1 MEQNTSDL
9 IKREKEN
16 NKKIK
21 KVIKEIKKYHKP
33 SSILEIIIYILI
45 IIVLIYSQNCLGNI
59 GILPKEFSETLNGP
73 LLDSYSFVISLLSLF
88 GIYLALIQFVVEISS
103 KDNTY
108 FAGNYA
114 RFTLEESYIFRFLR
128 SKLFYIYLLFLVI
141 LPTLYKL
148 NINYDKIV
156 YDKFV
161 VYLWNAIVFSLSLI
175 FVISLN
181 FGFTKIWN
189 ISFTNENEKRVKC
202 YKTVDFLITQAFKLY
217 IINEEYECGID
228 SLDIFFNHVLDFK
241 TRFEENKYEVNYFMN
256 NFLENCE
263 ISNIKRKEEFFNR
276 YIDTLVNER
285 VELVYNDKTTTID
298 YPLFTIIDNLSNS
311 YIDEETTIFQKYFS
325 KVYDFLN
332 NQDTIVSS
340 CFARFILEKSNQYDY
355 KMINKLVNLYINK
368 CKDIEL
374 LEELLLIKGL
384 IVKIDTEDDF
394 LKCSKLFYIWI
405 KLFTESENE
414 KIKLVFPVRGY
425 FKLDS
430 FGNNLEPTINLYTY
444 AAIYYLNNN
453 PTTTIFKELYYSLR
467 DEDRNLFDNNFKTHC
482 SYTYS
487 IDINIFKKLVNEY
500 EKNFNN

>member
-1 MEQNTSDL
+1 MEQNISDL

-16 NKKIK
+16 NKKTK
-21 KVIKEIKKYHKP
+21 KVIKKIKNYHKP

-59 GILPKEFSETLNGP
+59 GILPKKFSETLNGS
-73 LLDSYSFVISLLSLF
+73 LLDIYSFVISLLSLF

-148 NINYDKIV
+148 NINYDK
-156 YDKFV
+156 FV

-202 YKTVDFLITQAFKLY
+202 YKTVDFFITQAFKLY

-340 CFARFILEKSNQYDY
+340 CFARFILEKSNQCDY

-368 CKDIEL
+368 CKYIKSLERVL
-374 LEELLLIKGL
+374 LNKGL
-384 IVKIDTEDDF
+384 IYKIDTEDEF
-394 LKCSKLFYIWI
+394 LKCAKIFYIWI
-405 KLFTESENE
+405 KLFTESENK

-425 FKLDS
+425 FELDS
-430 FGNNLEPTINLYTY
+430 FRNYELLAINLYSY
-444 AAIYYLNNN
+444 AAIYYLINN
-453 PTTTIFKELYYSLR
+453 PTTTIFKEIYYSLR
-467 DEDRNLFDNNFKTHC
+467 DDDRNLYDNNFKTDY

-487 IDINIFKKLVNEY
+487 VDINIYNKLVNEY